1 MALSKII
8 EKSVALQLNDYLTNN
23 NLHETFQSAY
33 KVHRSTETVMVKVQ
47 DDILHGIDS
56 NRVVVLFMLH
66 LSAAFDTVSHEIL
79 LNRLTQ
85 RYGITGSV
93 QKSYLLSRTQFV
105 HIECSRSSLRELYAV
120 YRRGLFLG
128 LCYIFCIARQWLLPK
143 QHFSEFLA
151 GVCRPVLQ
159 ILTLFQTKNAIFQTR
174 FKARVLNPYRLSN
187 LV

>member
-56 NRVVVLFMLH
+56 NRAVVLFLLH
-66 LSAAFDTVSHEIL
+66 LSGAFDTVSHEIL

-85 RYGITGSV
+85 RYVITGSV

-151 GVCRPVLQ
+151 GMCRPVLQ

>member
-1 MALSKII
+1 MLII

-56 NRVVVLFMLH
+56 NRAVVLFLLH
-66 LSAAFDTVSHEIL
+66 LSGAFDTVSHEIL

-85 RYGITGSV
+85 RYGITGSL
-93 QKSYLLSRTQFV
+93 QKWFASYLLSRTQFV
-105 HIECSRSSLRELYAV
+105 QIECSRSSLRELYAV

-143 QHFSEFLA
+143 QHLSEFLV

-159 ILTLFQTKNAIFQTR
+159 ILTLFQTKKRYLPDPF
-174 FKARVLNPYRLSN
+174 
-187 LV
+187 